1 MPTPEFIDK
10 EIALTIHSDQIER
23 YGGTLGIRDLGL
35 LESALAQPQASFNG
49 SLLHPTIAEQAAA
62 YLYHISR
69 NHPFIDGNKRTAF
82 GVMEAFIRV
91 NGYLL
96 NLPNEEKY
104 DLVLRS
110 AQGELGKTELSELLR
125 ANLIQLQE

>member
-1 MPTPEFIDK
+1 
-10 EIALTIHSDQIER
+10 
-23 YGGTLGIRDLGL
+23 LGVRDLGL

-96 NLPNEEKY
+96 NLSNEEKY